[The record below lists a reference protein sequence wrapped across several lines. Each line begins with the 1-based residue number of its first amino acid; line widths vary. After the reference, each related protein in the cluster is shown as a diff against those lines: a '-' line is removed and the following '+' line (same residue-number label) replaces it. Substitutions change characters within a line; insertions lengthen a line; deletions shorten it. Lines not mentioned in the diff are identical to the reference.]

1 MCSYVR
7 ISGLKVLV
15 VRWPYRLKL
24 RMDMDILVFPV
35 KHCHGAVETIK
46 TEIHVLNLLTFLVTI
61 TIEADSK
68 LFIILEQG
76 YVKDFFI

>member
-1 MCSYVR
+1 M
-7 ISGLKVLV
+7 SGLKVLV

-24 RMDMDILVFPV
+24 RMGMDILVFPV
-35 KHCHGAVETIK
+35 KHVLPRAVETIK
-46 TEIHVLNLLTFLVTI
+46 TELHVLNLLTFLVTN